1 MLDVHP
7 PHEAAHTWKDFLIH
21 IATIVIGLL
30 IAVGLEQTVEALH
43 HRHQL
48 HELRDALQQ
57 DNGKALRDDVDIEAS
72 ARNEI
77 TWLTARINDL
87 TAALHDNTT
96 PHFIPHLHVE
106 VKAIPVDPAW
116 RAAKSNNL
124 IDVMPPDEV
133 PAFTEVDELLTQL
146 NIYMNT
152 VQPKARRSAFEQQFR
167 TSPTSPTF
175 DFSRATHADLVQDLI
190 LLSEERDN
198 ERLLYMYALYVRG
211 CLTAMNRGE
220 RDLDKL
226 NDSENNTEAPYWSF
240 THRDDA
246 ENQPLTDK

>member
-7 PHEAAHTWKDFLIH
+7 PHAPTHTWRDFLIH

-30 IAVGLEQTVEALH
+30 IAIGLEQTVEYVH

-48 HELRDALQQ
+48 HALHEALRQ
-57 DNGKALRDDVDIEAS
+57 DNRKALRDNVDIENS

-77 TWLTARINDL
+77 TWLSARIDDV
-87 TAALHDNTT
+87 TAALHNNTT
-96 PHFIPHLHVE
+96 AHYIPHTHVE
-106 VKAIPVDPAW
+106 VRAIPVDPAW
-116 RAAKSNNL
+116 KAAKASNL

-133 PAFTEVDELLTQL
+133 PAFTEVDELMAQL
-146 NIYMNT
+146 NTDINT
-152 VQPKARRSAFEQQFR
+152 EGPRARRSAFEQQFR
-167 TSPTSPTF
+167 TSPARPSF
-175 DFSRATHADLVQDLI
+175 DFSKATHADLVQDLI

-198 ERLLYMYALYVRG
+198 ERYTYMYALYLRG

-226 NDSENNTEAPYWSF
+226 NDSENNTEAPLWNF

-246 ENQPLTDK
+246 QNLPLTDR